1 MRSRRTRVC
10 KWCLQPLPDW
20 SDVWPVHP
28 GIYLFYGY
36 PINKDVDGYPRLIL
50 VTVEHGPRYRTQR
63 STLKKTTGA
72 AGFFM
77 PLLSPESYPET
88 KRLEE
93 IAETSLAESRK
104 FKVKKLKTRLSEE
117 FG

>member
-10 KWCLQPLPDW
+10 QWCLQPLPDW
-20 SDVWPVHP
+20 SDVWPTRP

-36 PINKDVDGYPRLIL
+36 PINKEVEPIPRLML
-50 VTVEHGPRYRTQR
+50 VTVEDGPRYRTPR
-63 STLKKTTGA
+63 STMKKATGA

-77 PLLSPESYPET
+77 PLLSPEAFPDHS
-88 KRLEE
+88 KLEE
-93 IAETSLAESRK
+93 MAETSLEKSRK

-117 FG
+117 FK

>member
-1 MRSRRTRVC
+1 M
-10 KWCLQPLPDW
+10 QPLPDW
-20 SDVWPVHP
+20 SDIWPVHP
-28 GIYLFYGY
+28 GLYLFFGY
-36 PINKDVDGYPRLIL
+36 PINKEVDERPRLVL

-77 PLLSPESYPET
+77 PLFSPQTFPDES
-88 KRLEE
+88 KLNK
-93 IAETSLAESRK
+93 IAEASFEQSKKAR
-104 FKVKKLKTRLSEE
+104 VKKLKSRLSEE